1 MKTLQMMCRNL
12 TTIIVL
18 SLLAVASAYGQ
29 RPTRLTVNVPFGFE
43 AGGKS
48 LPAGTYQFTYDLNGR
63 SLSISGAKGQMA
75 ILQIITQL
83 GRSSFSTDS
92 GLVFDTFEG
101 RRVISEVWMPGV
113 DGLLVHSTPK
123 QHTHEMVI
131 AMGSSATANLSGKAV
146 FERSC
151 ARCHGPEGKG
161 NAAAAKFFQTSIPRL
176 DSAYVQAKSDEELK
190 DIISHGRRKMDPVR
204 IGQATVQHLLDPGSV
219 DAVIAFVRTLKQ
231 P

>member
-1 MKTLQMMCRNL
+1 MKTLQIVCRNL

-18 SLLAVASAYGQ
+18 SLLALAPAYGQ
-29 RPTRLTVNVPFGFE
+29 IGLAANVPFGFE

-48 LPAGTYQFTYDLNGR
+48 LPAGTYQFKYDLNGMH
-63 SLSISGAKGQMA
+63 LLISGAKGPPVT
-75 ILQIITQL
+75 LQIITQIA
-83 GRSSFSTDS
+83 RSSFSMDS

-101 RRVISEVWMPGV
+101 RHVISEVWIPGM

-161 NAAAAKFFQTSIPRL
+161 NAAADRFFQTSVPRL
-176 DSAYVQAKSDEELK
+176 GSAYVQAKSDEELK

-204 IGQATVQHLLDPGSV
+204 IGQAEVQHLLDPGSV
-219 DAVIAFVRTLKQ
+219 DAVITYVRTLKQ
-231 P
+231 Q